1 MRRLLVPLLI
11 LAAAIPA
18 AAFAARAPQPD
29 GTLAVRDGRGKVTV
43 VIKGSLIGR
52 FGSGT
57 LKIED
62 FDADEGSDPVVRGY
76 RTVKWGRGNAPTYSG
91 KNVRFR
97 LIGGRFRVQFS
108 GKGLFFSLVGHGKV
122 MLDGSGSIEDRI
134 FYDGF
139 YSLNGAEEESLPD
152 DAQWFQLPPQSP
164 PPPPP
169 PPSASRT
176 ATG

>member
-11 LAAAIPA
+11 LAAAVPA
-18 AAFAARAPQPD
+18 AALSARAPQPTD

-62 FDADEGSDPVVRGY
+62 LDGNEGSDPVVRGY
-76 RTVKWGRGNAPTYSG
+76 KTVKWGRGNAPTYSG

-122 MLDGSGSIEDRI
+122 LLDGSGSLTDRI

-152 DAQWFQLPPQSP
+152 DPMWFQLTA
-164 PPPPP
+164 PPPP
-169 PPSASRT
+169 PPS
-176 ATG
+176 G